1 MKSLLNALKEEDR
14 LRILIKEIE
23 KDDEA
28 TKDFKSQHLNNIQS
42 FLKATEIPDDW
53 SVILC
58 NTDVNPFLSKVH
70 ANFDVGNAGR
80 SYMLLFTVESY
91 IYEDLQTIY
100 IKNLTVYF
108 RNFIFMSEK
117 PLSDEEFNKFLKMF
131 FEFIQKQN
139 KKGGDIK

>member
-1 MKSLLNALKEEDR
+1 MKSLLEALKEEDR

-23 KDDEA
+23 KDEEA
-28 TKDFKSQHLNNIQS
+28 SKNFKSQHLNNIQS
-42 FLKATEIPDDW
+42 FLKVTEIPDDW

-58 NTDVNPFLSKVH
+58 NTDVNPFLSKVN

-91 IYEDLQTIY
+91 IYDDLRTIF

-108 RNFIFMSEK
+108 RNFVFMSEK
-117 PLSDEEFNKFLKMF
+117 PLSDEEFSEFLKMF
-131 FEFIQKQN
+131 FEFIQRQK
-139 KKGGDIK
+139 

>member
-1 MKSLLNALKEEDR
+1 MKSLLNALKEEDI
-14 LRILIKEIE
+14 LKILIKEIN
-23 KDDEA
+23 KDDDA
-28 TKDFKSQHLNNIQS
+28 TEEFKKQHLDNIQK
-42 FLKATEIPDDW
+42 FLEATEIPDNW
-53 SVILC
+53 SIIL
-58 NTDVNPFLSKVH
+58 DYVEIDPFLNKVK

-117 PLSDEEFNKFLKMF
+117 PLDDEEFNKFLKMF

-139 KKGGDIK
+139 KKGGDLE

>member
-80 SYMLLFTVESY
+80 SYMLLFIVESY

-117 PLSDEEFNKFLKMF
+117 PLDDEEFSEFLGD
-131 FEFIQKQN
+131 FITYAN
-139 KKGGDIK
+139 KKH

>member
-1 MKSLLNALKEEDR
+1 MKSLLEALKEEDR
-14 LRILIKEIE
+14 LRILIKEID
-23 KDDEA
+23 KDNEA
-28 TKDFKSQHLNNIQS
+28 TKDFKSQHLSNIQS
-42 FLKATEIPDDW
+42 FLNATEIPDDW
-53 SVILC
+53 DVIL
-58 NTDVNPFLSKVH
+58 DYVEINPFLSKVN

-117 PLSDEEFNKFLKMF
+117 PLDDEDFSEFLGD
-131 FEFIQKQN
+131 FITYAN
-139 KKGGDIK
+139 KKH